1 MSQAFHS
8 FVAAGRAAQHCAQLT
23 ARGPGPAEL
32 RARWAALGAE
42 AAENLAPL
50 LAPLLGKEPAIAAA
64 PADDLPHGLAAQAL
78 IAREGCPG
86 LLHLTIDGAA
96 LLQAVDRAFGGMGLP
111 PQSLPDQ
118 LPASALLLA
127 QRIEALAI
135 TALAGALRCQ
145 PEALAIYHS
154 ARQVG
159 ALPARS
165 SEAAAVLQL
174 TVEEPGGP
182 AWPIGL
188 ALPASALGAWFG
200 SGPAISRTA
209 RAAAADPATAPF
221 ADIPLPLRATLVD
234 MRVPLSLA
242 ASLEPGLVI
251 PVAVARAVPLA
262 TGDRVIARGTV
273 GSQDDRVAL
282 QLNQIA

>member
-1 MSQAFHS
+1 MSQQLHS
-8 FVAAGRAAQHCAQLT
+8 FVAVARAAQHCPQLT

-32 RARWAALGAE
+32 RARWAAVGADV
-42 AAENLAPL
+42 AQAMVPL
-50 LAPLLGKEPAIAAA
+50 LAPLLGKEPVIAASA
-64 PADDLPHGLAAQAL
+64 ADDLPQGLAAHAL

-96 LLQAVDRAFGGMGLP
+96 LLQVVDRAFGGVGLP
-111 PQSLPDQ
+111 PQSLPDR

-127 QRIEALAI
+127 QRIEAFAI
-135 TALAGALRCQ
+135 TALAQALRCP
-145 PEALAIYHS
+145 PEALAVYHGV
-154 ARQVG
+154 RKTG

-165 SEAAAVLQL
+165 SEEAVALNL
-174 TVEEPGGP
+174 TVEEPGGS

-188 ALPASALGAWFG
+188 ALPASALATWFG
-200 SGPAISRTA
+200 ASPAGPRKARTA
-209 RAAAADPATAPF
+209 PADPAAGPF
-221 ADIPLPLRATLVD
+221 ADIPVPLNATLVD

-242 ASLEPGLVI
+242 ASLAPGLVI

-262 TGDRVIARGTV
+262 AAGRVVARGTV

-282 QLNQIA
+282 QLTQIA